1 MLSAD
6 IDNLKDQV
14 RRPIEER
21 DTASGDAA
29 HWIRYEWNARLAE
42 HRCDADHWYRAER
55 RAFEDHN
62 LRLLNNAWMEH
73 EAVVANRQDRAS
85 GGTFG
90 PKSASQGR
98 TRGLQHADLR
108 SQGGDLQPEG
118 KVELRLANRHPL
130 ARGRAELKSVRPSR
144 LLLIGRTSLNSVG
157 QLMRAGNAPGCLS
170 PSASW
175 SKKSAFLWRK
185 YCSPLIWV
193 GQPRPMWRQ
202 QRKQRQ
208 GQSACM
214 LKSGRLVCYCR
225 WQRGTCGGMALH
237 GRTMRSSPTTLW
249 VRPSARDPVTF
260 PCHCQLS
267 LADVATV

>member
-21 DTASGDAA
+21 DTASGDAV

-62 LRLLNNAWMEH
+62 LRLLNNARIDH

-98 TRGLQHADLR
+98 TRGLQLYNTQICDLKAEIYSLR
-108 SQGGDLQPEG
+108 AKLSSGWPTATLSQEDEQ
-118 KVELRLANRHPL
+118 N
-130 ARGRAELKSVRPSR
+130 
-144 LLLIGRTSLNSVG
+144 
-157 QLMRAGNAPGCLS
+157 
-170 PSASW
+170 
-175 SKKSAFLWRK
+175 
-185 YCSPLIWV
+185 
-193 GQPRPMWRQ
+193 
-202 QRKQRQ
+202 
-208 GQSACM
+208 
-214 LKSGRLVCYCR
+214 
-225 WQRGTCGGMALH
+225 
-237 GRTMRSSPTTLW
+237 
-249 VRPSARDPVTF
+249 
-260 PCHCQLS
+260 
-267 LADVATV
+267 